1 MQRLIADIQNEIAN
15 HPARSAWEKG
25 VRGYAKELFDSFIEN
40 RRLSDDTRIGKI
52 TERDLMNGAESWEQF
67 SYGGCAEVYD
77 GNICKRLCSPS
88 EQKKTKGGELKLH
101 GEEWLDLQ
109 AKALRQA
116 AQIVVRMVNRRD

>member
-25 VRGYAKELFDSFIEN
+25 VRSYAKELFDGFVEN
-40 RRLSDDTRIGKI
+40 HHLSNDTRIGKI

-77 GNICKRLCSPS
+77 GDICERLCNPS

-116 AQIVVRMVNRRD
+116 ARIVVRMVNRRD

>member
-25 VRGYAKELFDSFIEN
+25 VRGYAEELFDGFVEN

-52 TERDLMNGAESWEQF
+52 TERDLMNGAESWDQF

-77 GNICKRLCSPS
+77 GNICERLCSPS
-88 EQKKTKGGELKLH
+88 EQKKTKGGELKLR

-116 AQIVVRMVNRRD
+116 ARIVVRAVNRRD